1 MSELQ
6 EQRWSVLSER
16 GREAARLSYADAS
29 ALVRS
34 LTVERVHGLC
44 VITDEAA
51 ERLPAPAA
59 PNGNQPPATKKGGTK
74 RRRATKST
82 PKIS

>member
-16 GREAARLSYADAS
+16 GREAARLSYVDAA
-29 ALVRS
+29 ALVRT
-34 LTVERVHGLC
+34 LTGEKVHGLC

-51 ERLPAPAA
+51 ARLAA
-59 PNGNQPPATKKGGTK
+59 PVSSPNGSKSRAGKKGTA
-74 RRRATKST
+74 RRRASK
-82 PKIS
+82 PA

>member
-16 GREAARLSYADAS
+16 GREAARLSYVDAA
-29 ALVRS
+29 ALVRT
-34 LTVERVHGLC
+34 LKGEKVHGLC

-51 ERLPAPAA
+51 ERLAAPAA
-59 PNGNQPPATKKGGTK
+59 SPNGGKPKADKKGVA
-74 RRRATKST
+74 RRRRVKPS
-82 PKIS
+82 

>member
-16 GREAARLSYADAS
+16 GREAARLSYADAH

-34 LTVERVHGLC
+34 LTTEKVHGLC

-51 ERLPAPAA
+51 ARLPAPS
-59 PNGNQPPATKKGGTK
+59 PNGGKPRAAKKSATP
-74 RRRATKST
+74 RRRAPKTAPKS
-82 PKIS
+82 S

>member
-16 GREAARLSYADAS
+16 GREAARLSYADAAS
-29 ALVRS
+29 LVRS
-34 LTVERVHGLC
+34 LTSEKVHGLC

-51 ERLPAPAA
+51 GRLPTSAA
-59 PNGNQPPATKKGGTK
+59 TPNGGKPRAGKPKDGTT
-74 RRRATKST
+74 RRRPSKS
-82 PKIS
+82 S